1 MGFEFSD
8 LNGFDF
14 FVISVVLLSS
24 LLAFFRGFIKAFLS
38 LITWLASI
46 LITGYIYLEHLMNMP
61 SENKSFIIIG
71 TVVIFLVVF
80 VVFFI
85 LNSKAIY
92 ALRKYRKGAI
102 DQSLGF
108 AFGFLR
114 GVVIVS
120 LFFYIISL
128 FSNLFNYGG
137 DTKKKGPAFFI
148 EAKTYNLLE
157 ISNNMLLSFLPDD
170 LPEMIVKKIDGLRD
184 EVSVEDL
191 ADITSGN
198 GLPRA
203 LTNEEKIIMS
213 DIISALPDG
222 DYAKIREKYD
232 DKVTGLSDLDE
243 MEIFRIILSEY
254 DKAQKAGKI
263 ADSKKINE
271 TNIKRLDEALNGIK
285 QEENNIPSDA
295 ETGYK
300 KMNIKQLDRLIETI
314 Q

>member
-1 MGFEFSD
+1 
-8 LNGFDF
+8 
-14 FVISVVLLSS
+14 
-24 LLAFFRGFIKAFLS
+24 
-38 LITWLASI
+38 
-46 LITGYIYLEHLMNMP
+46 MNMP